1 MKNTTSK
8 ESPSAMEK
16 ILKADEGNLILHCS
30 SLGKTDP
37 STLSLLVK
45 VTEDLIYLGRYEE
58 ALVKDGGTL

>member
-8 ESPSAMEK
+8 ESPSEMEK
-16 ILKADEGNLILHCS
+16 TLKADEENFILHCS

-45 VTEDLIYLGRYEE
+45 VTEDLIYLGRYED
-58 ALVKDGGTL
+58 ALVKDGGAL

>member
-8 ESPSAMEK
+8 ESPSEMEK
-16 ILKADEGNLILHCS
+16 ILKADEENFILHCS

-37 STLSLLVK
+37 STLSLLAK
-45 VTEDLIYLGRYEE
+45 VIEDLIYLGRYEE